1 MISPTAPTSKPPAG
15 ESGRDAQ
22 ADLLLHEL
30 QQGDR
35 GAFERY
41 HASYRAPV
49 YDLLRRLLPDGDDV
63 VSATDEVFTTA
74 FRRIILQD
82 GHIAL
87 RAWTYRS
94 ALDVCR
100 ERLAERETAGAR
112 AGGLEHPIGK
122 PAARARRTV
131 SGDLGRRFAQ
141 VLESMEFDYQAVLL
155 LHDLD
160 GLGGPELATVFAVT
174 EDAAGGLLLRARETF
189 RRAFEAQSALART
202 RNCRLAEQTAAGAVG
217 RTVSDDEADRL
228 QQHAGYC
235 RHCRRTMADWREGPM
250 GLALLLEEPAL
261 PAALETPP
269 VFSTRAVATAA
280 GVAGSSGLARALGRT
295 GRLLKSKKAAYV
307 LAAACLALSVGL
319 AAERPTVE
327 RTLVVVSHAGIP
339 WPTFPSKNV
348 ETPPADSAT
357 KATPDSSAS
366 AVASTATPQVVAEPA
381 SESTVTLVAS
391 FAGNESPSGADDRAV
406 ASLSRDR
413 NTGTANDRTSA
424 SSQQG
429 ASGDGSTHIARS
441 PDKHRERATRHH
453 SHAGNLHADPG
464 RARVGDRHSHSGKA
478 HSGRHHKDSARQ
490 RHEGHAGK
498 HSPEGQH
505 QQGHAGRQHK
515 AGGHGQGHAGKHHE
529 HKNGKK
535 DH

>member
-1 MISPTAPTSKPPAG
+1 MIDPTAPASMPPAG

-41 HASYRAPV
+41 HASYRVSV
-49 YDLLRRLLPDGDDV
+49 YDFMRRLLPDGDDV

-82 GHIAL
+82 GRIAL

-100 ERLAERETAGAR
+100 ERLAERETGDTR
-112 AGGLEHPIGK
+112 AGGLERPVSK
-122 PAARARRTV
+122 PAARGRRTA

-141 VLESMEFDYQAVLL
+141 VLESMEFDYRAVLL
-155 LHDLD
+155 LHDLG
-160 GLGGPELATVFAVT
+160 GLGAPELATAFAVT

-269 VFSTRAVATAA
+269 VFSTRVVAAAA
-280 GVAGSSGLARALGRT
+280 GVAGSSTLGRALRRT
-295 GRLLKSKKAAYV
+295 GQLLKSKKAAYA

-319 AAERPTVE
+319 AVERPTVQ

-348 ETPPADSAT
+348 KTPSADSAT
-357 KATPDSSAS
+357 KATPHSSAS
-366 AVASTATPQVVAEPA
+366 AASAATQQAIAEPA
-381 SESTVTLVAS
+381 SDSTVTLVAS
-391 FAGNESPSGADDRAV
+391 AAGDGGSLGAGDRVVASPS
-406 ASLSRDR
+406 
-413 NTGTANDRTSA
+413 RTPGKDAATNRTSTIATQESSSDGSA
-424 SSQQG
+424 SSARAPGKHKEKAARHRSQT
-429 ASGDGSTHIARS
+429 GDWFAHPGKS
-441 PDKHRERATRHH
+441 RA
-453 SHAGNLHADPG
+453 
-464 RARVGDRHSHSGKA
+464 GDRHA
-478 HSGRHHKDSARQ
+478 HSGRAHSGRRHKDRAHQ
-490 RHEGHAGK
+490 RHEGHARK
-498 HSPEGQH
+498 HSSEGRHH
-505 QQGHAGRQHK
+505 QGHARKHSSDGRHHQGHAGRQHK
-515 AGGHGQGHAGKHHE
+515 